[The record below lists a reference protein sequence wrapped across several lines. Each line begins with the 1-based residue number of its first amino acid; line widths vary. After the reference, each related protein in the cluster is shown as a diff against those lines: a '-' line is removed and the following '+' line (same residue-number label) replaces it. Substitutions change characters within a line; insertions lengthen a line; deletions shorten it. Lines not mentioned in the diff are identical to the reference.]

1 MIAWCNALYNR
12 VEMDMQEEVRG
23 REGVEDGGDGE
34 VEGEGE
40 ELLGDI
46 DGEEVGGCGRW
57 RQIGVRQR
65 WR

>member
-1 MIAWCNALYNR
+1 M
-12 VEMDMQEEVRG
+12 
-23 REGVEDGGDGE
+23 EDGDGE

-57 RQIGVRQR
+57 R
-65 WR
+65 